1 MNRSELDPSDYG
13 LPDKKKFP
21 MPDAKHVNLAIKF
34 FNYADPEDQPRLAAA
49 IKKKAK
55 KFGVIPRCGKKNN
68 FSKYI
73 TKEYVTEFMSVGSM
87 NGMYGVLIGS
97 YKQGQYESDP
107 NNLGFDYFLSD
118 KYPYSK
124 KKRKKKK
131 LNDDNASLNEGARVG
146 INVADI
152 YLVSDVHIS
161 FSNIDK
167 MNDVLSVINGTVPED
182 KVLFILGDL
191 FAHEDEKGSEA
202 DVIYFLSK
210 INCKN
215 IILVKGNH
223 DILPD
228 SVYYKGGV
236 KEVVEAYRIG
246 EILFTHKP
254 VDLSKID
261 LDVKYNI
268 HGHNHGEGCSRHNY
282 PFYDD
287 RIYYD
292 VWNDT
297 HTPVTLNSVM
307 DELLDRDNKTV
318 FLR

>member
-13 LPDKKKFP
+13 LPEKKKYP
-21 MPDAKHVNLAIKF
+21 MPDAKHVKLAIKF
-34 FNYADPEDQPRLAAA
+34 FNYADPEDQPKLATA
-49 IKKKAK
+49 IKRKAK
-55 KFGVIPRCGKKNN
+55 KFGVIPRCGKKNK
-68 FSKYI
+68 FSEYI
-73 TKEYVTEFMSVGSM
+73 TKEYITEFMAASSIG
-87 NGMYGVLIGS
+87 GMYGVITGS
-97 YKQGQYESDP
+97 IKQGMHESNP
-107 NNLGFDYFLSD
+107 KNLGFEYVASAD
-118 KYPYSK
+118 YPYSK
-124 KKRKKKK
+124 KKKRKKK
-131 LNDDNASLNEGARVG
+131 LDDDNAALNESASIG

-161 FSNIDK
+161 FSNIDRL
-167 MNDVLSVINGTVPED
+167 NDILSVINGTVPED

-202 DVIYFLSK
+202 DVIYFLSH

-246 EILFTHKP
+246 EVLFTHKP
-254 VDLSKID
+254 TDLSKID

-268 HGHNHGEGCSRHNY
+268 HGHNHGEGCTRHDY

-287 RIYYD
+287 RFYFD
-292 VWNDT
+292 VWNDS
-297 HTPVTLNSVM
+297 HKPITLDSVL
-307 DELLDRDNKTV
+307 DELVDRDNKTV
-318 FLR
+318 FLH